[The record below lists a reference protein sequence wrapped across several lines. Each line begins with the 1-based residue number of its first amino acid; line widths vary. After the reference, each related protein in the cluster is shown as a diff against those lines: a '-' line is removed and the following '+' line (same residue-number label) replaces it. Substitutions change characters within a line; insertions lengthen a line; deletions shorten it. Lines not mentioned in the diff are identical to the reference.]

1 MVVPGDLLVGVLF
14 PNPELVILGVLYG
27 YILGEHVTQR
37 RCPVAWYK
45 TLGEVFRASERR

>member
-14 PNPELVILGVLYG
+14 PDPELVILGVLYG
-27 YILGEHVTQR
+27 YILGGNVTQR
-37 RCPVAWYK
+37 RCPVAQYK